1 MTYVKPSIAA
11 LGIASEAIQFAGDK
25 GGHHL
30 DGIVAMQ
37 PNPSTGT
44 AYDLDE

>member
-1 MTYVKPSIAA
+1 MKYVKPAIAA
-11 LGIASEAIQFAGDK
+11 LGIASEAIQFPGDK
-25 GGHHL
+25 SGMHL
-30 DGIVAMQ
+30 DGVIALR

>member
-11 LGIASEAIQFAGDK
+11 LGVASEAIQFPGDK
-25 GGHHL
+25 GGIHE
-30 DGIVAMQ
+30 DGVVAQ
-37 PNPSTGT
+37 RPNPSTGA